1 MKSKAFGFL
10 AFAAGLAVL
19 VIALKVLNGFP
30 LIAQKD
36 LMRRYGDFEEMRTAL
51 GIRQVFV
58 PSYFPEDFR
67 WPPTEILAQ
76 GKPYPAV
83 IMEFERSGEG
93 KAREVGMM
101 IYQAAEDGFSPGRPL
116 VLSRIRERATYP
128 LRGRSAIL
136 EVGSGAKGEPCSRIS
151 WRERERGYRCTCRCP
166 PEGEPWR
173 RSGSSLPT
181 TMPS

>member
-1 MKSKAFGFL
+1 MRNKAFGAL
-10 AFAAGLAVL
+10 AFAAGLAIL

-36 LMRRYGDFEEMRTAL
+36 LMRRYGDFEEMRTTL

-67 WPPTEILAQ
+67 WPPTGILAQ

-93 KAREVGMM
+93 KTREVGMM
-101 IYQAAEDGFSPGRPL
+101 IYQAARDDFSPGGPL
-116 VLSRIRERATYP
+116 ALSRIRERATYP
-128 LRGRSAIL
+128 LKGRSAIL
-136 EVGSGAKGEPCSRIS
+136 DVGAAAKGEPCSRIS
-151 WRERERGYRCTCRCP
+151 WREKDVRITVLARLTPFELLKVAESMLR
-166 PEGEPWR
+166 
-173 RSGSSLPT
+173 
-181 TMPS
+181 

>member
-1 MKSKAFGFL
+1 MRSKAFVSL
-10 AFAAGLAVL
+10 AFAAGLAIL
-19 VIALKVLNGFP
+19 VIALKALNWFP

-67 WPPTEILAQ
+67 WPPTGILAQ

-101 IYQAAEDGFSPGRPL
+101 IYQAAEDGFSPGGTL
-116 VLSRIRERATYP
+116 VVSRIRERAAYS
-128 LRGRSAIL
+128 LRGRPAIL
-136 EVGSGAKGEPCSRIS
+136 EVGTGVKGEPCSRIS
-151 WRERERGYRCTCRCP
+151 WREKEVRITVLARLTPFELMKVAESMLR
-166 PEGEPWR
+166 
-173 RSGSSLPT
+173 
-181 TMPS
+181 

>member
-1 MKSKAFGFL
+1 MRSKTAGFV
-10 AFAAGLAVL
+10 AFAAGLAIL

-67 WPPTEILAQ
+67 WPPTGILAQ

-83 IMEFERSGEG
+83 IMEFERSGKGE
-93 KAREVGMM
+93 ASEVGMM
-101 IYQAAEDGFSPGRPL
+101 IFQAAEDDFSPGGAL

-136 EVGSGAKGEPCSRIS
+136 DVGSGVNGEPCSRIS
-151 WRERERGYRCTCRCP
+151 WREKDVRITVLARLTPFELMKVAESMLR
-166 PEGEPWR
+166 
-173 RSGSSLPT
+173 
-181 TMPS
+181 

>member
-1 MKSKAFGFL
+1 MRSKALGSL
-10 AFAAGLAVL
+10 AFAAGLAIL
-19 VIALKVLNGFP
+19 VVALMTLNWFP

-67 WPPTEILAQ
+67 WPPTGILAQ

-101 IYQAAEDGFSPGRPL
+101 IYQAAEDGFSPGGTL
-116 VLSRIRERATYP
+116 VVSRIRERATYS
-128 LRGRSAIL
+128 LRGRPAIL
-136 EVGSGAKGEPCSRIS
+136 EVGTGVKGEPCSRIS
-151 WRERERGYRCTCRCP
+151 WREKDVRITVLARLTPFELMKVAESMLR
-166 PEGEPWR
+166 
-173 RSGSSLPT
+173 
-181 TMPS
+181 